1 MEELQEELRK
11 EKSSLQQVIQET
23 SFLQKELDQKTTEF
37 GELHNLLQVKESEL
51 VEARLE
57 IQHLKSEQV
66 SLQLILKER
75 DLELFNA
82 QKKLE
87 EVNQE
92 VSELKMLMNNRED
105 QLMQA
110 TTLLKEKEEHLLIMQ
125 HELND
130 TKLKFSEAES
140 VVERI
145 VDLTNKLVIC
155 TKDEECTATS
165 PFDDM
170 GQNLLHQLFE
180 KPTDDFK
187 RQEKRLETELELTR
201 ESLRTKELEVLA
213 AQRALTI
220 KDEELKIAL
229 ERLDA
234 REKELRRMKEETME
248 DANHLKNLYALAQE
262 RIGEKS
268 VGDLAIEKLQLE
280 AAQLE
285 VEAATS
291 ALHKLAEMSCE
302 LLHNVSLS
310 VDSETDTA
318 IFLPNGFDPWLSM
331 HENNEHFT
339 KVKTE
344 VARLSAITDQLVQE
358 AGVVGAAN

>member
-1 MEELQEELRK
+1 
-11 EKSSLQQVIQET
+11 
-23 SFLQKELDQKTTEF
+23 
-37 GELHNLLQVKESEL
+37 
-51 VEARLE
+51 
-57 IQHLKSEQV
+57 
-66 SLQLILKER
+66 
-75 DLELFNA
+75 
-82 QKKLE
+82 
-87 EVNQE
+87 
-92 VSELKMLMNNRED
+92 
-105 QLMQA
+105 
-110 TTLLKEKEEHLLIMQ
+110 
-125 HELND
+125 
-130 TKLKFSEAES
+130 
-140 VVERI
+140 
-145 VDLTNKLVIC
+145 
-155 TKDEECTATS
+155 
-165 PFDDM
+165 M

-201 ESLRTKELEVLA
+201 ESLRMKELEVLA

-234 REKELRRMKEETME
+234 REKELRRMKEEMME

-262 RIGEKS
+262 RI
-268 VGDLAIEKLQLE
+268 
-280 AAQLE
+280 
-285 VEAATS
+285 
-291 ALHKLAEMSCE
+291 EMSCE